1 MRLLFSLLILT
12 SALMA
17 EDPVPRLA
25 PSARLFLRVPEGSP
39 PISGIRVS
47 PGTASPGNFET
58 TPEKRERLTDL
69 TVPIHWW
76 RWTKVEVNFTPTHDG
91 TLELDLNGPW
101 GEERPGVLKQMEVL
115 WRNFSAIG
123 TTIENSNVKRAG
135 DGPPEGWKSPWR
147 PYPASSVWP
156 LTTAEP
162 ARDGAFAASWHGR
175 PLTQSIPVKKG
186 VAVTLKF
193 EALGAQPPGFV
204 GMKRLKGS
212 GPAHQAAAKLKRGVN
227 LGNNWESPPGEWGIK
242 FDTGDLDQIA
252 AEGFDH
258 IRVPVAWQH
267 RLKDGKLD
275 PAFLAEIEPM
285 LRHALSKRLGII
297 LNWQHYDELSRD
309 PEGRRA
315 EFMRVWNLIATHF
328 KDWPKELMFELIN
341 EPNTKMDG
349 AVMAAMY
356 AEAITTIRRTN
367 PARTILVD
375 PPQWASWS
383 ALDRLVLPEKDDNL
397 IVSVHCY
404 DPFEFTHQG
413 AGWVG
418 LTDLKGIRYPGPPA
432 SPLELPPSL
441 REATDRAAWIQDYNR
456 LPATENPCSMKSI
469 ERALDEARGWSD
481 YFGRPIHL
489 GEFGSNRVADQASRN
504 RYARDVRTVAEARNI
519 PWTLWEWKAGF
530 GYWDPQTNKPLLR
543 EALFGK

>member
-1 MRLLFSLLILT
+1 MRLLFCLLTLT

-17 EDPVPRLA
+17 EEPVPHLA
-25 PSARLFLRVPEGSP
+25 ASARLFLRVPDGSP
-39 PISGIRVS
+39 PIGEVRVS
-47 PGTASPGNFET
+47 PGVASPGTYES
-58 TPEKRERLTDL
+58 TPEKRERLTDIN
-69 TVPIHWW
+69 VPIHWW
-76 RWTKVEVNFTPTHDG
+76 SWTKVEVSFTPTYDG
-91 TLELDLNGPW
+91 TIELDLNGPW
-101 GEERPGVLKQMEVL
+101 GEARPGVLQQMEVL
-115 WRNFSAIG
+115 WQTFSAIG
-123 TTIENSNVKRAG
+123 STIENPGFKRTGEGA
-135 DGPPEGWKSPWR
+135 PEGWKSPWR
-147 PYPASSVWP
+147 PYPASAVWP
-156 LTTAEP
+156 LTAAEP
-162 ARDGAFAASWHGR
+162 AKGSTFGASWHGR

-193 EALGAQPPGFV
+193 EALGAQPSGFV
-204 GMKRLKGS
+204 GMKPLVGS
-212 GPAHQAAAKLKRGVN
+212 GPAYLAAAKLKRGVN

-242 FDTGDLDQIA
+242 FDKGDLDQIA

-258 IRVPVAWQH
+258 LRVPVAWQH

-275 PAFLAEIEPM
+275 PTFLAEIEPM
-285 LRHALSKRLGII
+285 LRHALSKRMRII
-297 LNWQHYDELSRD
+297 LNWQHFDELSRD

-328 KDWPKELMFELIN
+328 KDWPQELMFELIN

-349 AVMAAMY
+349 AVMISIY

-367 PARTILVD
+367 PGRTILVD
-375 PPQWASWS
+375 PPQWASCS
-383 ALDRLVLPEKDDNL
+383 TLDRLVLPEKDDNI

-413 AGWVG
+413 ASWVG
-418 LTDLKGIRYPGPPA
+418 LTDLKGIIYPGPPS
-432 SPLELPPSL
+432 SPLSLPASL
-441 REATDRAAWIQDYNR
+441 QNAPDRAAWIKDYNR
-456 LPATENPCSMKSI
+456 LPAAENPCSKRSI
-469 ERALDEARGWSD
+469 ERALDQAIHWSR

-489 GEFGSNRVADQASRN
+489 GEFGSNRLADPASRN
-504 RYARDVRTVAEARNI
+504 RYARDVKTVAEARRI